1 MKPQRTPPG
10 APRWV
15 RPLAAPFP
23 PPGPPRRVPRLP
35 RYYGAVRLPVPLSP
49 DSVAFAR
56 QYPASRLSFRSR
68 RSRSP
73 NRGPGVRHPVPTA
86 GKIRREAVQGLPGS
100 RGILVCLRP
109 ALRPRQDRRARPYSA
124 IGTAPVMSTTKAP
137 TIIILSGLHHTAL
150 ALAVY
155 ASSRALLRA
164 TQDSLPTVGQ
174 LCGAGLDTRRIPLK
188 GFRRWSS
195 SFLELYL
202 AQGHSSF
209 PHGQ

>member
-1 MKPQRTPPG
+1 MKPLCAPPG
-10 APRWV
+10 SPHRL
-15 RPLAAPFP
+15 RPSAAPFP
-23 PPGPPRRVPRLP
+23 PPGPSRQVPRLR

-56 QYPASRLSFRSR
+56 RYPASRLSFRSR

-137 TIIILSGLHHTAL
+137 TIIILSGLNSTAL
-150 ALAVY
+150 ALTVY
-155 ASSRALLRA
+155 ASSRALLHT
-164 TQDSLPTVGQ
+164 TQDSFPAV
-174 LCGAGLDTRRIPLK
+174 
-188 GFRRWSS
+188 
-195 SFLELYL
+195 
-202 AQGHSSF
+202 GHST
-209 PHGQ
+209 GRD